1 MTTTV
6 GEREVWAALAGVP
19 DPELPTVSVTEMG
32 MVRGVDVTDERVTV
46 RFVPTFSGCPALHV
60 IRDGISEAV
69 RALGVPDVQVQTVLS
84 PPWSSDDITPVGRE
98 KLRLAGLAPPAPAG
112 DGLITLDPAPTPCPR
127 CGSLNTRRTATFGS
141 ALCKRMFVCN
151 ACQEPFEALKSI

>member
-1 MTTTV
+1 MTAVV

-32 MVRGVDVTDERVTV
+32 MVREVDVAGERVTV

-60 IRDGISEAV
+60 IRDGIAEAV
-69 RALGVPDVQVQTVLS
+69 RALGIQDVQVQTVLS
-84 PPWSSDDITPVGRE
+84 PPWSSDDITPAGRE
-98 KLRLAGLAPPAPAG
+98 KLRLAGLAPPALAEG
-112 DGLITLDPAPTPCPR
+112 GLITLDPSPTACPR

-141 ALCKRMFVCN
+141 ALCKRMYVCN
-151 ACQEPFEALKSI
+151 ACQEPFEGLKSV